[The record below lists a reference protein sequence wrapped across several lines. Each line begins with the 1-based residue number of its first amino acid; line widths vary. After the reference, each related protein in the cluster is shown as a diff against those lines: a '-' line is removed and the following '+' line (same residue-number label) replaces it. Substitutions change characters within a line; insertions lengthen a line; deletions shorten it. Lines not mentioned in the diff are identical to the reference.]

1 MTKLNAK
8 RVHELIVDSLGG
20 EASRPEKT
28 IIAEGIIRTFGFN
41 VDKLATHKQE
51 IIDLLNELPDSF
63 KEGSGGGW
71 SFLQACVDKNGNHW
85 GEHSNMEE
93 LFCLGIAI
101 GKVESLLPRDMWKV
115 LPGGVPY
122 YVIH

>member
-1 MTKLNAK
+1 M
-8 RVHELIVDSLGG
+8 LILWGG

-28 IIAEGIIRTFGFN
+28 IIAEGITRAFGFHA
-41 VDKLATHKQE
+41 DKLTTHKQE
-51 IIDLLNELPDSF
+51 IIDLLNELPDNF
-63 KEGSGGGW
+63 KEGSGGEW

-85 GEHSNMEE
+85 GEYSNMEE

-122 YVIH
+122 YVIQ

>member
-1 MTKLNAK
+1 MWLFLYSCWYKRDYSNLN
-8 RVHELIVDSLGG
+8 IF
-20 EASRPEKT
+20 
-28 IIAEGIIRTFGFN
+28 IF
-41 VDKLATHKQE
+41 LARRLP
-51 IIDLLNELPDSF
+51 LL
-63 KEGSGGGW
+63 GGGW